1 MQRFAFIWCDMLRFA
16 LFVLQN
22 ALYFCIM
29 AEQTKSYTLQELA
42 NEYCVNVRTMYSWLL
57 PIRQQLIE
65 MNPAKKR
72 LKLLI
77 PKQVKF
83 IREFLG

>member
-1 MQRFAFIWCDMLRFA
+1 MEEK
-16 LFVLQN
+16 N
-22 ALYFCIM
+22 
-29 AEQTKSYTLQELA
+29 KSYTLQELA
-42 NEYCVNVRTMYSWLL
+42 GEYCVNVRTMYSWLL

-72 LKLLI
+72 LKVLI

-83 IREFLG
+83 IKEFLG